1 MFNPES
7 WILKSGS
14 DDDSK
19 MVKIAGE
26 NIKIRRLNGS
36 QWEQYIRAVSVKS
49 EDSVVAVV
57 LQYGLVKGF
66 GSHSYE
72 EMVKFYNAT
81 PVLADKIAA
90 AIVELTMQRMEIEN
104 KALEDAEKNSET
116 ISTPPSSDNGVES
129 MDKTHEQPE
138 SSD

>member
-36 QWEQYIRAVSVKS
+36 QWEQYMRAANGKS
-49 EDSVVAVV
+49 EDSAIAVV

-66 GSHSYE
+66 GSYSYE
-72 EMVKFYNAT
+72 EMVKFYDAT
-81 PVLADKIAA
+81 PVLADKIAV
-90 AIVELTMQRMEIEN
+90 AIVELTMQRMEIEK

-116 ISTPPSSDNGVES
+116 TSTPPSSDNGVES
-129 MDKTHEQPE
+129 MDKTREQPE